1 MPLDALQLAPTAYP
15 YTVTVL
21 LEGTAALARQ
31 VTIAASDV
39 VVTLGP
45 VYQADQLTAGS
56 AVVSWSEGAVTG
68 GNLPVPPDIADEL
81 ARLQGQRAAVAQ
93 QIAHATVGGGLHSHF
108 DPMGRGSV
116 HGALRRV
123 SRLINFLEIDDK
135 SLIFQ
140 CFVRCSDFLWIT
152 LLKTRG
158 DARQTLENQ
167 AFRHNAHLL
176 SRN

>member
-68 GNLPVPPDIADEL
+68 GNLPVPPDIADGDEVL
-81 ARLQGQRAAVAQ
+81 ILPTGTAAAAYQPPGQGARSFWVAPMDGAEDGLLQVTIDRAR
-93 QIAHATVGGGLHSHF
+93 GGS
-108 DPMGRGSV
+108 
-116 HGALRRV
+116 
-123 SRLINFLEIDDK
+123 
-135 SLIFQ
+135 
-140 CFVRCSDFLWIT
+140 
-152 LLKTRG
+152 
-158 DARQTLENQ
+158 
-167 AFRHNAHLL
+167 
-176 SRN
+176 